1 MTKMQVDDLLTFFK
15 ANRTQ
20 IKNDPINNV
29 HKSYEAFRYV
39 TPDYVSQDVT
49 SLFNNIDDFYNKAMV
64 PNYKPNTIKN
74 YLRDLLWSLDLNL
87 IQNNIPSDIIS
98 NTKDK
103 LKIYIQQADKVANE
117 VKKSPPPSESS
128 GQTEEKEESDLNI
141 DINEIMPTKDDD
153 DETDEDDSSIEDDDE
168 YEQGSPNYI
177 SQDKLMS
184 NYIILQT
191 ENEMLR
197 DQVAWLRSL
206 IESVIGGHGTRPRRP
221 DRDL

>member
-1 MTKMQVDDLLTFFK
+1 MVSDIVIDDLLTFFK

-20 IKNDPINNV
+20 NKNDPINNV
-29 HKSYEAFRYV
+29 HKAYEAYRYI
-39 TPDYVSQDVT
+39 TPDYASEDVI
-49 SLFNNIDDFYNKAMV
+49 SMFNNIDDFYNKALV

-87 IQNNIPSDIIS
+87 IQNNIQAGIIDK
-98 NTKDK
+98 TKTN
-103 LKIYIQQADKVANE
+103 LKKYIQLADKAANE
-117 VKKSPPPSESS
+117 VKKTPVPSEGSS
-128 GQTEEKEESDLNI
+128 QDLNI
-141 DINEIMPTKDDD
+141 DINEILPTKEED
-153 DETDEDDSSIEDDDE
+153 DEETESSSDEEDNYD
-168 YEQGSPNYI
+168 QQPNLNYV
-177 SQDKLMS
+177 SQDKLMT

-206 IESVIGGHGTRPRRP
+206 VESMTYPGIRPRRP